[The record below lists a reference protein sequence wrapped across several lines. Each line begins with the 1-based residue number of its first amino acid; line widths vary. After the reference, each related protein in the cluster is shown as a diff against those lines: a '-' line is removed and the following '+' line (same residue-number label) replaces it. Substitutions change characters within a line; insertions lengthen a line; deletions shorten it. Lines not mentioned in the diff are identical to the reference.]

1 MLRWAKFLPGKKMEV
16 YPFHHRNLL
25 FNIFTD
31 LDLSFQEVRG
41 VLDYLL
47 EAKAFSPEKEEDP
60 SLGGMIYDVRLGQ
73 VQYTVDVLGY
83 EVVIYQRTEV

>member
-1 MLRWAKFLPGKKMEV
+1 MEI

-31 LDLSFQEVRG
+31 LDLTFKEIREI
-41 VLDYLL
+41 LDYLL
-47 EAKAFSPEKEEDP
+47 EAKALPQEKEEDA
-60 SLGGMIYDVRLGQ
+60 SIGGMIYDVRLGQ

-83 EVVIYQRTEV
+83 EIVIYQRTEV

>member
-1 MLRWAKFLPGKKMEV
+1 MEV

-31 LDLSFQEVRG
+31 LDLSFKEIREI
-41 VLDYLL
+41 LDYLL
-47 EAKAFSPEKEEDP
+47 DAQAFPKEQKDAASEGATIHD
-60 SLGGMIYDVRLGQ
+60 IRLGP

-83 EVVIYQRTEV
+83 EIIIYQRTEIQEP

>member
-1 MLRWAKFLPGKKMEV
+1 MEV

-31 LDLSFQEVRG
+31 IDLSFKEIREI
-41 VLDYLL
+41 LDYLL
-47 EAKAFSPEKEEDP
+47 EAKAFPKEEESPE
-60 SLGGMIYDVRLGQ
+60 GGTMYDIRLGP

-83 EVVIYQRTEV
+83 ELVIYQRNEIQES

>member
-1 MLRWAKFLPGKKMEV
+1 MEV

-31 LDLSFQEVRG
+31 LDLSIKEIREI
-41 VLDYLL
+41 LDYLL
-47 EAKAFSPEKEEDP
+47 EAHAFPEEKGEDA
-60 SLGGMIYDVRLGQ
+60 SEGATIHDIRLGP

-83 EVVIYQRTEV
+83 EIVIYQRTGIQEP

>member
-1 MLRWAKFLPGKKMEV
+1 MEV

-31 LDLSFQEVRG
+31 LDLSFKEIREI
-41 VLDYLL
+41 LDYLL
-47 EAKAFSPEKEEDP
+47 DAQAFPEEQEDAA
-60 SLGGMIYDVRLGQ
+60 SEGATIHDIRLGP

-83 EVVIYQRTEV
+83 EIIIYQRTEIQEP

>member
-1 MLRWAKFLPGKKMEV
+1 MLGWAKFIPGKKMEV

-31 LDLSFQEVRG
+31 FDLSFKEVRG

-47 EAKAFSPEKEEDP
+47 EAKAFPPEKEEDP
-60 SLGGMIYDVRLGQ
+60 SLGGMIYDIRLGK

>member
-1 MLRWAKFLPGKKMEV
+1 MEV

-31 LDLSFQEVRG
+31 LDLSFREIREILDSLLDARAFPRG
-41 VLDYLL
+41 EEPD
-47 EAKAFSPEKEEDP
+47 APEGATIHD
-60 SLGGMIYDVRLGQ
+60 IRLGS

-83 EVVIYQRTEV
+83 EIVIYRRTEIQEP

>member
-1 MLRWAKFLPGKKMEV
+1 MEN

-31 LDLSFQEVRG
+31 LDLTFKETRE

-47 EAKAFSPEKEEDP
+47 EAKAFSEEKKGWLHRRDD
-60 SLGGMIYDVRLGQ
+60 L
-73 VQYTVDVLGY
+73 
-83 EVVIYQRTEV
+83 

>member
-1 MLRWAKFLPGKKMEV
+1 MEV

-31 LDLSFQEVRG
+31 FDLSFKEVRG

-47 EAKAFSPEKEEDP
+47 EAKAFPPEKKEEDP
-60 SLGGMIYDVRLGQ
+60 SLGAMIYDIRLGK

>member
-1 MLRWAKFLPGKKMEV
+1 MEV

-31 LDLSFQEVRG
+31 LDLSFKEIREI
-41 VLDYLL
+41 LDYLL
-47 EAKAFSPEKEEDP
+47 EAQAFPKKKEEDV
-60 SLGGMIYDVRLGQ
+60 SEGATIHDIRLGA

-83 EVVIYQRTEV
+83 EIIIYQRTEIKEA

>member
-1 MLRWAKFLPGKKMEV
+1 MEV

-31 LDLSFQEVRG
+31 FDLTFKEIREI
-41 VLDYLL
+41 LDYLL
-47 EAKAFSPEKEEDP
+47 EAKAFPEEKEKMP
-60 SLGGMIYDVRLGQ
+60 RIGGRILISAWDQ

-83 EVVIYQRTEV
+83 EVVIYRRTEM

>member
-1 MLRWAKFLPGKKMEV
+1 MEV

-31 LDLSFQEVRG
+31 FDLTFKEIREI
-41 VLDYLL
+41 LDYLL
-47 EAKAFSPEKEEDP
+47 EGKAFPQEENDAED
-60 SLGGMIYDVRLGQ
+60 GRIFDIRLGP

-83 EVVIYQRTEV
+83 EVVIYQRTEI

>member
-1 MLRWAKFLPGKKMEV
+1 MEV

-31 LDLSFQEVRG
+31 LDLSFKEIREI
-41 VLDYLL
+41 LDYLL
-47 EAKAFSPEKEEDP
+47 DAQAFSQEKE
-60 SLGGMIYDVRLGQ
+60 GDVSEGATIHDIRLGP

-83 EVVIYQRTEV
+83 EIVIYQRTEIHEP

>member
-1 MLRWAKFLPGKKMEV
+1 MEV

-31 LDLSFQEVRG
+31 LDLSFREIREI
-41 VLDYLL
+41 LDYLL
-47 EAKAFSPEKEEDP
+47 DAQAFPKEQEDAA
-60 SLGGMIYDVRLGQ
+60 SEGATIHDIRLGP

-83 EVVIYQRTEV
+83 EIIIYQRTEIQEP